1 MATVTPDSLFLD
13 FQQALAGRY
22 SLDRE
27 LGRGGMGVVYLAR
40 EVHLD
45 RLVAIKLLP
54 PALSGDAATRERFLR
69 EARLSAS
76 LSHPHIVPM
85 HAVDQIDGFV
95 YFVMAFVDGETL
107 AQRVQ
112 ARGPVPSRD
121 ATRWLRE
128 VAWALSYAHSR
139 GVVHRDIKPDN
150 ILIERESGRALV
162 ADFGI
167 ASIANDRAD
176 AGHGTPLHG
185 TPLHGTPEFM
195 SPEQALGGEPGVPSD
210 LYAFGVT
217 AYYALSGRVPFT
229 GEHATQILAQHC
241 TSPVP
246 PLASLGLTVPR
257 KLAQLVERCL
267 AKAPEA
273 RPASADVIAEQL
285 GEAIEQR
292 RELPVALRAFVKRNG
307 RMDGGGTLL
316 TLLGALAGGVGIS
329 AWLGPAAGVLTIAG
343 SMVVA
348 PVVFG
353 ITAAR
358 RLMQHGFAQPDLD
371 PAFASELESVREE
384 QSVQPRRVLT
394 AFEWAVRSVARIGA
408 TTSAALMPFALAGTV
423 VPRFQSVQALLLVT
437 LAFTSAVTIGWLALL
452 GLTRDVDVTFWRA
465 AWTGRFGLLVF
476 SIAKRWRGTAIVA
489 PALTHRA
496 TELSLSLAAEQ
507 LFESLPRDT
516 RAALG
521 DVPSVLQRLQVDAAQ
536 LRAKVHQ
543 LQDVLGDAAVRE
555 QDTSFDTLREERTRV
570 QQRLQDAVASLEA
583 LRLGLLRLHA
593 GSMTVD
599 GFTTH
604 LGVAEELSAD
614 VARLV
619 AAQTEVQ
626 QFLVPQYRAPAI
638 ADDVT
643 LTPA

>member
-1 MATVTPDSLFLD
+1 MATVPPDSLFLD

-85 HAVDQIDGFV
+85 HAVDQIDSFV

-167 ASIANDRAD
+167 ASIADDRGD
-176 AGHGTPLHG
+176 TPRGSALN
-185 TPLHGTPEFM
+185 GTPEFM
-195 SPEQALGGEPGVPSD
+195 SPEHALGGEPGVPSD

-229 GEHATQILAQHC
+229 GETATQILAHHC

-273 RPASADVIAEQL
+273 RPASADVIADQL

-316 TLLGALAGGVGIS
+316 TLVGALAAGVGIS
-329 AWLGPAAGVLTIAG
+329 AWLGPAAGVITIAG
-343 SMVVA
+343 TMVAA

-358 RLMQHGFAQPDLD
+358 RLMQHGFAQPDLG

-384 QSVQPRRVLT
+384 QSVQPRRVLM
-394 AFEWAVRSVARIGA
+394 ALEWAGRSVARIGA
-408 TTSAALMPFALAGTV
+408 TTSAALVPFALAGTLA
-423 VPRFQSVQALLLVT
+423 PRFQSVHALLLVT

-465 AWTGRFGLLVF
+465 AWTGRFGLFVF
-476 SIAKRWRGTAIVA
+476 FLAKRWRGTAVVA

-521 DVPSVLQRLQVDAAQ
+521 DVPSVLQRLRVDAAQ

-543 LQDVLGDAAVRE
+543 LQDVLGDAAARE
-555 QDTSFDTLREERTRV
+555 QDTSFDTLREERNRV

-593 GSMTVD
+593 GSMTVA

-643 LTPA
+643 LTPV

>member
-1 MATVTPDSLFLD
+1 
-13 FQQALAGRY
+13 
-22 SLDRE
+22 
-27 LGRGGMGVVYLAR
+27 
-40 EVHLD
+40 
-45 RLVAIKLLP
+45 
-54 PALSGDAATRERFLR
+54 
-69 EARLSAS
+69 
-76 LSHPHIVPM
+76 M
-85 HAVDQIDGFV
+85 HAGDQSDGFV
-95 YFVMAFVDGETL
+95 YFVMAYVDGETL

-112 ARGPVPSRD
+112 TRGPVPSRD

-128 VAWALSYAHSR
+128 VAWALSYAHGR

-167 ASIANDRAD
+167 ASITDDGSAAQNGSA
-176 AGHGTPLHG
+176 
-185 TPLHGTPEFM
+185 LHGTPEFM

-210 LYAFGVT
+210 IYALGVT

-229 GEHATQILAQHC
+229 GENATQVLAQHC

-246 PLASLGLTVPR
+246 PLASRGLVVPR

-267 AKAPEA
+267 AKTPEE

-285 GEAIEQR
+285 GAAIEQR

-316 TLLGALAGGVGIS
+316 TLFGALVGGVGVS
-329 AWLGPAAGVLTIAG
+329 AWLGPAAGVITIAG
-343 SMVVA
+343 TMLAA
-348 PVVFG
+348 PLVFG
-353 ITAAR
+353 VTAAR
-358 RLMQHGFAQPDLD
+358 RLLQHGFAQADLA
-371 PAFASELESVREE
+371 PAFASELETVREE
-384 QSVQPRRVLT
+384 HSVQPRRALM
-394 AFEWAVRSVARIGA
+394 AMEWAGRSMARIGA
-408 TTSAALMPFALAGTV
+408 TTSAALVPLAMAGAL
-423 VPRFQSVQALLLVT
+423 VPRFEGVQSLLLVT
-437 LAFTSAVTIGWLALL
+437 LSLTSAVTIGWLALL

-465 AWTGRFGLLVF
+465 VWTGRFGRVAF
-476 SIAKRWRGTAIVA
+476 TFAKRWRGDAVA
-489 PALTHRA
+489 NPALTHRA

-516 RAALG
+516 RTALG
-521 DVPSVLQRLQVDAAQ
+521 DVPAVLQRLQSDAQQ
-536 LRAKVHQ
+536 LRVKLNQ

-555 QDTSFDTLREERTRV
+555 QDPSYDTLREERARV
-570 QQRLQDAVASLEA
+570 QQRMQDAVASLET

-619 AAQTEVQ
+619 SAQHDVQ
-626 QFLVPQYRAPAI
+626 QMLFPQYRAPAV
-638 ADDVT
+638 ADEVA
-643 LTPA
+643 LTPC

>member
-1 MATVTPDSLFLD
+1 MAHLPDSVFLA

-22 SLDRE
+22 SIDRE
-27 LGRGGMGVVYLAR
+27 LGRGGMGIVYLAR

-54 PALSGDAATRERFLR
+54 PAVASDAATRERFLR

-85 HAVDQIDGFV
+85 HAVDQVDGFV
-95 YFVMAFVDGETL
+95 FFVMAFVDGETL

-112 ARGPVPSRD
+112 ARGPVPSRE

-167 ASIANDRAD
+167 ASITDDGSAAPTGS
-176 AGHGTPLHG
+176 ALHRSA
-185 TPLHGTPEFM
+185 LHGTPEFM

-210 LYAFGVT
+210 IYALGVT

-229 GEHATQILAQHC
+229 GESATQVLAQHR

-246 PLASLGLTVPR
+246 PLTSLGLVVPR

-267 AKAPEA
+267 AKTPDE
-273 RPASADVIAEQL
+273 RPASADVIADQL

-316 TLLGALAGGVGIS
+316 TLIGALAGGVGIS
-329 AWLGPAAGVLTIAG
+329 TWLGPAAGVLTIAG
-343 SMVVA
+343 TMAVA
-348 PVVFG
+348 PLVFG
-353 ITAAR
+353 VTAAR
-358 RLMQHGFAQPDLD
+358 RLMQHGFAQPDLG

-384 QSVQPRRVLT
+384 HSVQPRRVLR
-394 AFEWAVRSVARIGA
+394 ALEWAGRSAARIGA
-408 TTSAALMPFALAGTV
+408 TTSASLVPFAVAGALMPK
-423 VPRFQSVQALLLVT
+423 FQGVQSLLLVT
-437 LAFTSAVTIGWLALL
+437 LSLTSAVTIAWLALL
-452 GLTRDVDVTFWRA
+452 GLSRDVDVTFWRA
-465 AWTGRFGLLVF
+465 AWTGRFGRVAF
-476 SIAKRWRGTAIVA
+476 ARAKRWRGTAIVG

-521 DVPSVLQRLQVDAAQ
+521 NVPAVLQRLQVDAQQ
-536 LRAKVHQ
+536 LRQKLTQ

-555 QDTSFDTLREERTRV
+555 QDASFDTLREERARV
-570 QQRLQDAVASLEA
+570 QQRMQDAVASLET

-599 GFTTH
+599 GFTTR

-619 AAQTEVQ
+619 AAQAEVQ
-626 QFLVPQYRAPAI
+626 QVLFPQYRAPAV
-638 ADDVT
+638 ADDVV
-643 LTPA
+643 LTPV